1 MSRRRHP
8 IPVRISALRVRAARA
23 QVRLRPEPQARR
35 GAVPSVCLRTPV
47 GLPVCVDPT
56 EHHPIWRN
64 R

>member
-1 MSRRRHP
+1 MFRRRHP
-8 IPVRISALRVRAARA
+8 TPVRISALRVRAARS
-23 QVRLRPEPQARR
+23 QIRLRPAQARN

-47 GLPVCVDPT
+47 GLPVCVDTT